1 MFLTNFL
8 RNISYRRDTIALIV
22 KRDFQ
27 EKYQGSI
34 LGLLWTILI
43 PLIMLFVYSF
53 VFSVVFKARWDVSNN
68 ESKGIFALVLF
79 GNLILFNFLSET
91 LATSTSCITNN
102 PNLVKKVKFSLQL
115 LPLCKAITAAVN
127 QLTSVAIF
135 LIGLA
140 CFGQISWNLLL
151 TPLLLPPL
159 FFTALGLGYL
169 VSAINVYFRDLNQ
182 MIGVIITLILFL
194 SPIFYPLAAIPEK
207 YQFLIKM
214 NPLSYLL
221 EEFRIV
227 VFMQEQPNFLILGV
241 FYIAS
246 ITIAYAGYKVFRKLQ
261 PSFGDVL

>member
-1 MFLTNFL
+1 MFNFL
-8 RNISYRRDTIALIV
+8 KTIKSNSGTIKLIV

-53 VFSVVFKARWDVSNN
+53 VFSVIFKARWDVSNN

-91 LATSTSCITNN
+91 LATSTTCITNN

-127 QLTSVAIF
+127 QLTSIAIF
-135 LIGLA
+135 LVALV
-140 CFGQISWNLLL
+140 CFGQVSWNLLL

-159 FFTALGLGYL
+159 FFTALGLGYMIA
-169 VSAINVYFRDLNQ
+169 AINVYFRDLNQ
-182 MIGVIITLILFL
+182 LIGVAITLILFL

-207 YQFLIKM
+207 YQFLIKL

-227 VFMQEQPNFLILGV
+227 VFMQEQPNFLMLSI
-241 FYIAS
+241 FYIVS
-246 ITIAYAGYKVFRKLQ
+246 IAIGYLGYKIFRKLQ